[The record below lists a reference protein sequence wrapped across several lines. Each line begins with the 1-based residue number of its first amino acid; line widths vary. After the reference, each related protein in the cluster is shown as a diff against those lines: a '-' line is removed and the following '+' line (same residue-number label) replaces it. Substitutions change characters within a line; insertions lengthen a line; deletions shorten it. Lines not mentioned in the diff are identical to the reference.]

1 MQRLLMT
8 LLFVFTASAAVAQ
21 SDSAEIRAAI
31 GRAVEGKAVPA
42 VGILEIRNGQVSS
55 ETVWGV
61 RQMGRPEPVQVGDRW
76 HLGSDTK
83 AMTATLIAV
92 LVEKGKLSWTAR
104 LDEMLPELAATM
116 DPSYRDVTLVDLLAH
131 RSGLPENVDDEAY
144 YHTFYSDPRPVT
156 EQRFAYISR
165 ALTEKPVGEKRTE
178 RFYSNTGYILAG
190 LIAERAMHKPYEEL
204 MQTYVFKPLGMSS
217 ASFEWVAGNP
227 VGHVDGRPALQ
238 QFDPNTGMLAPA
250 GLAQMT
256 LRDWAKFCIDQ
267 MNGAQGHGR
276 LLRTET
282 YRLMQ
287 TNTGGAKN
295 GLGWGVAPSIAGLQG
310 PVLTHVGSDG
320 NWYAIVALFPQT
332 GNGALVVA
340 NAADSMGGDA
350 ATGALLRERIK
361 LLGQP
366 AAPVPAPAPA
376 TGG

>member
-1 MQRLLMT
+1 MKRFLT
-8 LLFVFTASAAVAQ
+8 LVLFLVTATAALAQ
-21 SDSAEIRAAI
+21 SGSADIQAAI
-31 GRAVEGKAVPA
+31 ARAVEGKAVPA
-42 VGILEIRNGQVSS
+42 VGILEIRNGEVSS
-55 ETVWGV
+55 ETVWGL

-83 AMTATLIAV
+83 AMTATLVAI

-104 LDEMLPELAATM
+104 LDQMLPELADKM

-144 YHTFYSDPRPVT
+144 YQSFYTDPRPET
-156 EQRFAYISR
+156 EQRMAYVSR
-165 ALTEKPVGEKRTE
+165 ALTEKPVGAKRTE
-178 RFYSNTGYILAG
+178 RFYSNTGYVLAG

-204 MQTYVFKPLGMSS
+204 MQTYVFKPLGMTT
-217 ASFEWVAGNP
+217 ASFQYVPGNP

-250 GLAQMT
+250 GLAQMS

-267 MNGAQGHGR
+267 MNGSRGRGR
-276 LLRTET
+276 LLKTET

-295 GLGWGVAPSIAGLQG
+295 GLGWGVAPSLGGLQG

-340 NAADSMGGDA
+340 NAADSMGGDKA
-350 ATGALLRERIK
+350 AGALLKERIK
-361 LLGQP
+361 QLGQP
-366 AAPVPAPAPA
+366 LAPAAPTPAPQ
-376 TGG
+376 G

>member
-8 LLFVFTASAAVAQ
+8 LLLMFTASAAVAQ
-21 SDSAEIRAAI
+21 SGSAEIKAAI

-42 VGILEIRNGQVSS
+42 VGILEIRNGRVSS

-76 HLGSDTK
+76 HIGSDTK

-104 LDEMLPELAATM
+104 LDEMMPELAASM

-131 RSGLPENVDDEAY
+131 QSGLPENVDDEAY
-144 YHTFYSDPRPVT
+144 YHSFYDDPRPLID
-156 EQRFAYISR
+156 QRTAYVAR

-190 LIAERAMHKPYEEL
+190 LIAERTMHRPYEEL
-204 MQTYVFKPLGMSS
+204 MQTYVFKPLGMRS
-217 ASFEWVAGNP
+217 ASFRYVADNP
-227 VGHVDGRPALQ
+227 VGHVDGRPALAK
-238 QFDPNTGMLAPA
+238 FDANADMLAPA

-256 LRDWAKFCIDQ
+256 LQDWAKFCIDQ

-276 LLRTET
+276 LLKTET

-287 TNTGGAKN
+287 TNAGGAKN

-361 LLGQP
+361 QLGQP
-366 AAPVPAPAPA
+366 AAPAPAPTPE